1 MSKNKAFT
9 IIELLIATALIGVIA
24 VIGLRFFNVIGGG
37 AKQSAKIQE
46 RIIKLQ
52 ALADYMNA
60 RMDHAGV
67 GGNGATSFM
76 VCSTGS
82 CDNKRFAIRYSE
94 TSAALLSNGKFVF
107 SDRKKDLACPKSVLT
122 GSNVYYFRDNKTF
135 LTKTTVSTAPEYT
148 TTGIECSISLNMTPP
163 EETAMIDLDVKFMQF
178 ECRAQTDGKYTLLQE
193 ELSLSDA
200 GVSNPLKNE
209 FQVNGIKY
217 YPIAEDLSICEMEYM
232 KIDTNT
238 GLIDNVNA
246 TSYSNGDYHTVDSVR
261 MKIGFPRNDKTG
273 ASSLEKTLTIKR
285 KLNYRSNELYTD
297 KNIW

>member
-24 VIGLRFFNVIGGG
+24 VIGLRFFSVIGGG

-52 ALADYMNA
+52 AIADYMNA

-76 VCSTGS
+76 VCTIGS
-82 CDNKRFAIRYSE
+82 CDNTHFAIRYSE
-94 TSAALLSNGKFVF
+94 TSAALLENGNFVF
-107 SDRKKDLACPKSVLT
+107 SDREEDVACPKTILA
-122 GSNVYYFRDNKTF
+122 GSNVYFFRDNKTF
-135 LTKTTVSTAPEYT
+135 LTKTTVSTTPSD
-148 TTGIECSISLNMTPP
+148 TTGIECSVSLSMTPP

-178 ECRAQTDGKYTLLQE
+178 ECKQQTDGKFTLLQE
-193 ELSLSDA
+193 ELSLSNA
-200 GVSNPLKNE
+200 GISNPLKNT
-209 FQVNGIKY
+209 FQINGIKY
-217 YPIAEDLSICEMEYM
+217 YPIAEDLSVCEMEYM

-238 GLIDNVNA
+238 GLINEVS
-246 TSYSNGDYHTVDSVR
+246 TPSYTNGDYHKVDSVR
-261 MKIGFPRNDKTG
+261 MTIGFPRNDKTG
-273 ASSLEKTLTIKR
+273 SASIEKTLTIKR

-297 KNIW
+297 KNVW